1 MSHSSRTTVRTV
13 LIAAAMMFVAV
24 MAFYW
29 LSQSIAAGQ
38 PAPNL
43 DAGAAVAAPPVATSD
58 IATAPAKPPES
69 VPVAPVVAAPDPVAD
84 PGGFVD
90 AVRKL
95 WRGGALVPAVLLALY
110 GLLLLARTKIAWL
123 QTGKR
128 AVYTAAVLTFL
139 TGCAEAASRG
149 NTPTLG
155 VIVGALFGA
164 ITLALQPVP
173 KRVVEPVA

>member
-1 MSHSSRTTVRTV
+1 MQSVRNA
-13 LIAAAMMFVAV
+13 LIVFALGFVAV
-24 MAFYW
+24 MATFW
-29 LSQSIAAGQ
+29 LSNAIARGQ
-38 PAPNL
+38 PAPDL
-43 DAGAAVAAPPVATSD
+43 DAGAAVVTSD
-58 IATAPAKPPES
+58 IATAPTKPPES
-69 VPVAPVVAAPDPVAD
+69 VPAAAVVAAPDPVAD

-95 WRGGALVPAVLLALY
+95 WSGGALVPAVLLALY
-110 GLLLLARTKIAWL
+110 GVLLLARKHVTWL

-173 KRVVEPVA
+173 KKVAEPIA

>member
-1 MSHSSRTTVRTV
+1 MSYSHRTTVKTV
-13 LIAAAMMFVAV
+13 LIAAAMMFAAV

-43 DAGAAVAAPPVATSD
+43 DAGAAEVQPAAGD
-58 IATAPAKPPES
+58 IATAPAAKPPES
-69 VPVAPVVAAPDPVAD
+69 VPAAPVVAAPDPTYD

-95 WRGGALVPAVLLALY
+95 WSGGALVPAVLLALY
-110 GLLLLARTKIAWL
+110 GVLLLARSKVTWL

-128 AVYTAAVLTFL
+128 AVYTAAILTFL

-173 KRVVEPVA
+173 KKVAEPIA